1 MLIKYGLA
9 VLIEIV
15 KFRDDFE
22 TTIVD
27 PYLWSWQYQQSK
39 RFYIG

>member
-9 VLIEIV
+9 VLIETV

-27 PYLWSWQYQQSK
+27 PYL
-39 RFYIG
+39 